1 MKALTAKIEEG
12 TCPYRD
18 GEAGVCGA
26 SLSRMTIGAMVRENY
41 CEDERYDACALFLAK
56 ILMRR

>member
-1 MKALTAKIEEG
+1 METLTVEIDER

-18 GEAGVCGA
+18 GETSVCGA

-41 CEDERYDACALFLAK
+41 CEDERYDACALFLAR

>member
-1 MKALTAKIEEG
+1 MNTPMVKTAEE

-18 GEAGVCGA
+18 READVCGA
-26 SLSRMTIGAMVRENY
+26 SFSRMAIGAMVRENY
-41 CEDERYDACALFLAK
+41 CEGERHEGCAIFLAK